1 MVAPFTK
8 LTMKKTVI
16 LTKKIDQL
24 ISVIGIIMNSVK
36 WINNEERF
44 ALNEE

>member
-1 MVAPFTK
+1 MVVPFAK
-8 LTMKKTVI
+8 LTMKKAVI